1 MSGAADTRAKC
12 LNSAADFSVQ
22 DPNGL
27 ADSLLCGNPRNA
39 MTLRRTLPHITR
51 LALILATSCAGPEID
66 TTPEFDGESP
76 SVYGS
81 SGIGVAKVKNIL
93 VGLAPT
99 AAEVAAVVADPT
111 ALPGLIDTWMATPQ
125 SQQKMMVFFELAF
138 QQPQKTTAN
147 FVDIA
152 PPNGLG
158 AGRSLPPLVQNARES
173 FARTVRAMTG
183 ASQPFTS
190 TFETKQLMMT
200 PALMQ
205 RYAWFD
211 SHQASDA
218 AVITDLFQK
227 ANVGKMITLESSAGP
242 IPIADYAE
250 LAAGCRCM

>member
-12 LNSAADFSVQ
+12 PNSAADFSIQ

-66 TTPEFDGESP
+66 TPEFDGESP
-76 SVYGS
+76 SVY
-81 SGIGVAKVKNIL
+81 VAKVKNIL

-99 AAEVAAVVADPT
+99 SAEVAAVVADPT
-111 ALPGLIDTWMATPQ
+111 ALPGLIDTWMATPH
-125 SQQKMMVFFELAF
+125 QQKMMVFFELAF
-138 QQPQKTTAN
+138 QQTQKTTSN
-147 FVDIA
+147 FIDIA

-173 FARTVRAMTG
+173 FARTVLAMTG

-190 TFETKQLMMT
+190 TSETKQLMMT

-205 RYAWFD
+205 LYAWFD

-227 ANVGKMITLESSAGP
+227 ANVGKMITLGSSVGP